1 MFDHMETDADNK
13 FIDSI
18 APDVMSCLVRSRFFE
33 KLDDLL
39 CPSDDSGKSSGCR
52 GDYRLAESVL
62 LESGFKL
69 TDLNEVYGVLHSKG
83 GCCDCEILYNV
94 AASSRLKSEYWR
106 SRAEGLENPIRH
118 SKH

>member
-1 MFDHMETDADNK
+1 MFDYMETDADNE

-33 KLDDLL
+33 KLDVLL
-39 CPSDDSGKSSGCR
+39 CPSDDSRKRGGCR

-62 LESGFKL
+62 LELGFKV
-69 TDLNEVYGVLHSKG
+69 TDLDDVYRVLRSEG
-83 GCCDCEILYNV
+83 ACCDCEILYNV

-106 SRAEGLENPIRH
+106 SRAEGLENPIRRL
-118 SKH
+118 KH